1 MARKFSLFSV
11 ALLALVGVGFASELY
26 NNPAGLI
33 RSILITVA
41 IAGVLYFLFT
51 RFMTSRGAG
60 LSSRSTD
67 KGYER
72 ALRQQKQRNKKSLQQ
87 SVGSEFMG
95 VGNKLKKMNRL
106 KPLTRREH
114 PFKVIDGKKN
124 KSGKRS
130 KTS

>member
-51 RFMTSRGAG
+51 RFMASRGAG
-60 LSSRSTD
+60 MSSSTD

-87 SVGSEFMG
+87 SVSSESAGSS
-95 VGNKLKKMNRL
+95 NKLKKTNRL
-106 KPLTRREH
+106 KSLTRRDH
-114 PFKVIDGKKN
+114 PFKVIEGKKN
-124 KSGKRS
+124 KSGNRS

>member
-33 RSILITVA
+33 RSILITVV

-60 LSSRSTD
+60 MFSSSTD

-87 SVGSEFMG
+87 SAGPE
-95 VGNKLKKMNRL
+95 LKKMNRL
-106 KPLTRREH
+106 KSLTRRDH